1 MSGSNPRVNPPSS
14 NPLWSGRQRGRGRWY
29 AVSLALHLVALVVL
43 LYFTPIRKILTEPI
57 EPTHENPTLS
67 ASQLEDL
74 TDTIEMKAS
83 DALRQ
88 NVETLDIILGQIY
101 ELQSEVG
108 EEFVK
113 FDAERTQ
120 TAAEDALQEMKSAV
134 EKMEEAEKLLKE
146 HAATEEVDRA
156 QALAEQAQE
165 RAQNKLA
172 QVPYDVTPAQTEHAK
187 AQETHLAAKEAFNER
202 LKLQDLE
209 TLRQSRV
216 DASKATLEKRK
227 EALEATKAKPN
238 IREPQIKQAEK
249 GVTDEEERLA
259 TLEKELKESR
269 TARAADEPKAS
280 QAQQKAVEAQKQAI
294 AKLEKVIERQPKT
307 VAGSATV
314 ASKRPESPRTETMD
328 APALYDTAKA
338 TEDKVAEVFKEVR
351 AMDLA
356 MVRDMKLEDARDDID
371 VVRPQRPKLN
381 AELLR
386 EAVRTETQFE
396 AAKEELKTALRE
408 TASMVDLAS
417 RMLEMAQ
424 QSVEGM
430 KFGAEAAAMPE
441 GGQPDLQ
448 LKIEELAM
456 EDVSGKYSDLS
467 EAMKEMAAA
476 QGGGGGDAGA
486 MGAPPKKSVDFEDM
500 TAEEKE
506 AAALAQLRLQEKGA
520 SVEGMPA
527 LKPEMATVGSRKI
540 KANGEP
546 AEWMYVDTWY
556 TLGPFPNP
564 NRVNIDREFP
574 PDSIIDLDAS
584 YLGKSGRAIRWKF
597 VQSENAQVIPADAE
611 EYGIWYAYTELYFD
625 EACDVIIALGTD
637 DRGILKING
646 VPVWISSKRLKAWD
660 VDEVWRKVHFNK
672 GVNRLLFRVEN
683 GWQNIAFSLG
693 LRMAK

>member
-430 KFGAEAAAMPE
+430 KFGAEAAALPE

-476 QGGGGGDAGA
+476 QGGGGGDAVA
-486 MGAPPKKSVDFEDM
+486 MGAPP
-500 TAEEKE
+500 
-506 AAALAQLRLQEKGA
+506 
-520 SVEGMPA
+520 
-527 LKPEMATVGSRKI
+527 
-540 KANGEP
+540 
-546 AEWMYVDTWY
+546 
-556 TLGPFPNP
+556 
-564 NRVNIDREFP
+564 
-574 PDSIIDLDAS
+574 
-584 YLGKSGRAIRWKF
+584 
-597 VQSENAQVIPADAE
+597 
-611 EYGIWYAYTELYFD
+611 
-625 EACDVIIALGTD
+625 
-637 DRGILKING
+637 
-646 VPVWISSKRLKAWD
+646 
-660 VDEVWRKVHFNK
+660 
-672 GVNRLLFRVEN
+672 
-683 GWQNIAFSLG
+683 
-693 LRMAK
+693 